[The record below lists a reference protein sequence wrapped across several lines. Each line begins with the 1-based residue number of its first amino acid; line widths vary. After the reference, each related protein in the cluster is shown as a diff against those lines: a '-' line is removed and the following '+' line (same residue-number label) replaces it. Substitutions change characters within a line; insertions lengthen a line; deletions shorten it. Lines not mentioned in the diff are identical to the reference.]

1 MNIDAQNIS
10 PSNTQSIGQKNS
22 AKRPRILF
30 VDDEIP
36 VVLGLKRSLR
46 QHFEVEG
53 ALGGRQ
59 ALDMMK
65 ETGEFAVV
73 VSDMR
78 MPDMDGATFLKEVR
92 NLFPATVRI
101 MLTGDQDK
109 DTPQDAINRGGVY
122 RFLQKPCGADE
133 MEKVLLEA
141 LHEYERVKDQ
151 RKQMEK
157 LFHSFE
163 NEMASPLHILLEFSD
178 QWASDSHQPA
188 YVRDYCRAIC
198 DKVKELSEQT
208 NRFLTFMSLKDYQSR
223 TSTQWLELSH
233 LLEIV
238 QDAVRG
244 KLTSK
249 ECELSLDILSDL
261 KAQKTEFRS
270 MYMVLSILISNT
282 IETIPPHSR
291 LKLQIAPSLA
301 EQKYIVIRLD
311 AQSKDDQQCHAAL
324 SLAPLELQLVEQLC
338 ELQSA
343 KLNLS
348 NGDANQPLFSLKL
361 PV

>member
-1 MNIDAQNIS
+1 MNIGAQNIS
-10 PSNTQSIGQKNS
+10 PPNTQSIGQKNS
-22 AKRPRILF
+22 AERPRILF

-78 MPDMDGATFLKEVR
+78 MPDMDGATFLREVR

-109 DTPQDAINRGGVY
+109 ETPQEAINRGGVY
-122 RFLQKPCGADE
+122 RFLQKPCSADE
-133 MEKVLLEA
+133 MEKVLLKA

-151 RKQMEK
+151 RQQMEK

-178 QWASDSHQPA
+178 QWASDNHQPT
-188 YVRDYCRAIC
+188 YVRDYCRTIC

-208 NRFLTFMSLKDYQSR
+208 NRFLTFMALKDYQSR
-223 TSTQWLELSH
+223 ASTQWLELSN

-238 QDAVRG
+238 QDAVNG

-249 ECELSLDILSDL
+249 ECELSTELYSDL
-261 KAQKTEFRS
+261 EAQKVEFRS
-270 MYMVLSILISNT
+270 IYMVLSILISNA
-282 IETIPPHSR
+282 IELMPSQSQLR
-291 LKLQIAPSLA
+291 LKIAPSLD
-301 EQKYIVIRLD
+301 EQKHIVIRMD
-311 AQSKDDQQCHAAL
+311 AQSSDEQHFHPAL
-324 SLAPLELQLVEQLC
+324 SLAPLEQQLVEQLC

-343 KLNLS
+343 ELNLS
-348 NGDANQPLFSLKL
+348 KEEANQPLFSLRL
-361 PV
+361 PI